1 MQALTLLSLS
11 MKATLNEIIERAESL
26 PWDHDLYV
34 SDGELSLD
42 SIAVVIEDDGV
53 SDTFED
59 MNYFLSM
66 QDVQSIAENIQSQI
80 NKPSSGQ
87 VLEAIKHY
95 HANDAFI
102 QIKG

>member
-1 MQALTLLSLS
+1 MRRQLFFSVS
-11 MKATLNEIIERAESL
+11 MKATLNEIIERVESL

-34 SDGELSLD
+34 SGGELMLD
-42 SIAVVIEDDGV
+42 SIAAVIEDDGV
-53 SDTFED
+53 SDTFEE
-59 MNYFLSM
+59 MKYFLSI
-66 QDVQSIAENIQSQI
+66 QDVQSIAENLQTQI

-87 VLEAIKHY
+87 ILGAIKYY